1 MNICLAIVL
10 AAMLETQIDTMN
22 TYDLNM
28 AMQNTFTQP
37 SFNFTFMNFTC
48 KTIISNILFIQ
59 YNIDPKTFQ
68 DISDIDD
75 INL

>member
-1 MNICLAIVL
+1 MAIVL
-10 AAMLETQIDTMN
+10 ATMLDMQVNTMN
-22 TYDLNM
+22 SYDLNM

-37 SFNFTFMNFTC
+37 SFDFIFRNFTG
-48 KTIISNILFIQ
+48 KTIISNILFIK
-59 YNIDPKTFQ
+59 YNLDPKTFQ